1 MTISTEKLQQA
12 LKVLYAERERIIFE
26 NLSRLIGAEVTRENL
41 PEYVGRVAILPC
53 GPGSILVGVDL
64 ETVMIFHAPA
74 WEGDKLTFKYKV
86 LR

>member
-41 PEYVGRVAILPC
+41 PEYVGRVTVLPC
-53 GPGSILVGVDL
+53 GPGSILVGLDL
-64 ETVMIFHAPA
+64 ETVMIFHAPD
-74 WEGDKLTFKYKV
+74 WVDDKLTFKYKV